1 MQAEGGAGRE
11 PPIGIGGSQTG
22 LFLNLGEG
30 SEILLPKNMII
41 LGEQVKDLK
50 SRSQADL
57 GKQLAFPPG
66 VVLQCKRLQ
75 QEVFRRAQVSSDPDS
90 CSLKCQCVPG
100 VCLCMCLEI

>member
-30 SEILLPKNMII
+30 SEILLLKNI
-41 LGEQVKDLK
+41 LGEQLKDIK

-66 VVLQCKRLQ
+66 VFKLLQGSFT
-75 QEVFRRAQVSSDPDS
+75 V
-90 CSLKCQCVPG
+90 
-100 VCLCMCLEI
+100 